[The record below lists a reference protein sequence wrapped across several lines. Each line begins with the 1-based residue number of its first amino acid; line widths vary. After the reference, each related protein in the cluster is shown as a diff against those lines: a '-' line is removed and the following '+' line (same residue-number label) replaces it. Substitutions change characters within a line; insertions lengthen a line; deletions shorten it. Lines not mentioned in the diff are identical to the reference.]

1 MVLEGPYFLPW
12 LVRGDQVFCRGRSG
26 GTDFGGT
33 NYRMTGTVVDRPIT
47 GRKRITTQQ
56 QDRVITRI
64 SLADRRNRGAGAGV
78 KVYFIPRIFYPGDSI
93 YYPADSISLVY
104 FIPRQDILSL
114 HGDQGMS
121 QNISVTTQSSSP
133 AVS

>member
-1 MVLEGPYFLPW
+1 M
-12 LVRGDQVFCRGRSG
+12 QNS
-26 GTDFGGT
+26 
-33 NYRMTGTVVDRPIT
+33 RMAISLGTVGSLPLA
-47 GRKRITTQQ
+47 KNALHSTT
-56 QDRVITRI
+56 
-64 SLADRRNRGAGAGV
+64 
-78 KVYFIPRIFYPGDSI
+78 SI

-121 QNISVTTQSSSP
+121 QNISVATQSSSR

>member
-1 MVLEGPYFLPW
+1 M
-12 LVRGDQVFCRGRSG
+12 G
-26 GTDFGGT
+26 GTIFTITPGQKWTGG
-33 NYRMTGTVVDRPIT
+33 PIMAT
-47 GRKRITTQQ
+47 KSGPPDVT
-56 QDRVITRI
+56 
-64 SLADRRNRGAGAGV
+64 
-78 KVYFIPRIFYPGDSI
+78 VYFIPRIFYPGDSI

-121 QNISVTTQSSSP
+121 QNISVATQSSSP